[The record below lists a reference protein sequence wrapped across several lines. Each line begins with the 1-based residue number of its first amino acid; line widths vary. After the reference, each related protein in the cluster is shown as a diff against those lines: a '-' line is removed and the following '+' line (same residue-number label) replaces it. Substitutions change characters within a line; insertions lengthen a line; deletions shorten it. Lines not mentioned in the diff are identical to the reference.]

1 MRTYIKFLSLI
12 FVNSFFYVSA
22 VMLSLIFILNLL
34 TELDFFKDMN
44 VGTFFPIYL
53 SILNSPTLIFEMFPF
68 IFLISTQ
75 LFFITLFNN
84 NELSIFKYSGLK
96 NSKILLIVSTV
107 SFILGLIIITLFYNL
122 SSNLKNFYL
131 DLKSNYTDDNKYLA
145 VITKNGLW
153 IKDIVD
159 KEILIINAVKTE
171 KNQLVD
177 SYISIFDE
185 DFKIIK
191 NIVSSKIDVKSNEWV
206 IHNAE
211 VFENNEK
218 EVFEKYRLKTNFS
231 YQVIQN
237 LFSNLSSLSFLELI
251 KLRQNYKS
259 LNYSLVEI
267 DIQLIKIITFPL
279 YLVLMTIFS
288 GIIMLNT
295 KQFKSSIVKI
305 SIGLFFSVIIYYF
318 FNFFR
323 VLGETEKINLISS
336 IIIPLVLLALLNS
349 IMIRNFNDK

>member
-1 MRTYIKFLSLI
+1 MRTYIKFLTLI
-12 FVNSFFYVSA
+12 FINSFFYVSA
-22 VMLSLIFILNLL
+22 IMLSLIFILNLL
-34 TELDFFKDMN
+34 SELDFFKETS
-44 VGTFFPIYL
+44 VGALFPVYL
-53 SILNSPTLIFEMFPF
+53 SLLNSPTLIFEMFPF

-107 SFILGLIIITLFYNL
+107 SFILGIIIITLFYNL

-159 KEILIINAVKTE
+159 KEILMINAVKIE
-171 KNQLVD
+171 QNHLVD
-177 SYISIFDE
+177 SYISVFNE
-185 DFKIIK
+185 DFEIVK
-191 NIVSSKIDVKSNEWV
+191 NIVSKKIDVTKNEWL
-206 IHNAE
+206 IFDAQI
-211 VFENNEK
+211 FEKNEK
-218 EVFEKYRLKTNFS
+218 QKVENYKLKTNFN
-231 YQVIQN
+231 YQIIQN
-237 LFSNLSSLSFLELI
+237 LFSNLSSLSFLELVE
-251 KLRQNYKS
+251 LRKNYKS

-267 DIQLIKIITFPL
+267 DIQIIKIITFPL

-288 GIIMLNT
+288 SIIMLNT

-336 IIIPLVLLALLNS
+336 IITPLVLLAMINS
-349 IMIRNFNDK
+349 IMIRKFNDK